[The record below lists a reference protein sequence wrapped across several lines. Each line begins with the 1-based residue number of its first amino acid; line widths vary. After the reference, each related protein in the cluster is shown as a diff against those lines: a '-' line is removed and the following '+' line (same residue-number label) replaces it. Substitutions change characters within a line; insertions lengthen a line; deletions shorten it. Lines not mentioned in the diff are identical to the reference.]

1 MGIQMSGY
9 KFKVTTT
16 FAPIPSGIR
25 NQIKKEFFPTTSE
38 IQANKSPLPD
48 SIGYSTSV
56 GTSGSYFN
64 DEQIHCNP
72 FISDLLSDNR
82 DTYFQQFFQ
91 ANTAWHQF
99 VLFSGTRPTT
109 GTSTRGLVSDPTSG
123 AENDDHRFKLKFS
136 PDYNDVATGKRGKF
150 GSQASYDGNSNV
162 DSASFSQ
169 LEYKYSNDGIA
180 KPSIVTTKKID
191 TETSSI
197 SGEVT
202 ITTYNSL
209 DEIPTLSSS
218 QTEVNIRGSQVNR
231 NFFDSD
237 FTQTN
242 NRGSLPRD
250 EFTPQTPNS
259 STTPSPTTSAPTT
272 TAAPTSTTAGP
283 TTTTSGPTPATT
295 TTVFPPL
302 PPVTGGSLPTASPP
316 PCN

>member
-1 MGIQMSGY
+1 MSGY

-16 FAPIPSGIR
+16 FPPIPSGIR

-38 IQANKSPLPD
+38 IKANKDPLPD
-48 SIGYSTSV
+48 SIGYRTSV

-82 DTYFQQFFQ
+82 DTYFKKFFKTY
-91 ANTAWHQF
+91 TAWNHF
-99 VLFSGTRPTT
+99 VLFSGTKPTT
-109 GTSTRGLVSDPTSG
+109 GTSTRGLISDPDAA
-123 AENDDHRFKLKFS
+123 AENNDHRFKLKFS
-136 PDYNDVATGKRGKF
+136 PDYNDLATGNRGKF
-150 GSQASYDGNSNV
+150 DSQASYKGNSNV
-162 DSASFSQ
+162 DSASFSK
-169 LEYKYSNDGIA
+169 LEYKYSSDGIA
-180 KPSIVTTKKID
+180 KPSTQTTKKID

-197 SGEVT
+197 SGEVKRE
-202 ITTYNSL
+202 TYNSL
-209 DEIPTLSSS
+209 DEITTLSSS
-218 QTEVNIRGSQVNR
+218 KTEVNIRGSQVNR

-250 EFTPQTPNS
+250 DFKPQTPSNPSS

-272 TAAPTSTTAGP
+272 TAAPTSTTAAP

-295 TTVFPPL
+295 TTGFPAL
-302 PPVTGGSLPTASPP
+302 PPVTGGSLTTAPPP